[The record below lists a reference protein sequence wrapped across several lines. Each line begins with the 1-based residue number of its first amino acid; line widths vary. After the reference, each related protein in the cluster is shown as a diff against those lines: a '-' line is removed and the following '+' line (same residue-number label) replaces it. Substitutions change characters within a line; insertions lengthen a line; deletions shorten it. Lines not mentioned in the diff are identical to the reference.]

1 MNITDED
8 MSMGLNLNRKKSNST
23 VRIRQSSWIS
33 YLNTLE
39 MCLESEEEKQVIQWW
54 DMQNTIDNLTWNLD
68 YGSDEMCNKI

>member
-8 MSMGLNLNRKKSNST
+8 MSMGFNLNRKKSNST

>member
-8 MSMGLNLNRKKSNST
+8 MSMGFNLNRKKSNST

-39 MCLESEEEKQVIQWW
+39 MCLESGTK
-54 DMQNTIDNLTWNLD
+54 NN
-68 YGSDEMCNKI
+68 